1 MQSAVGWQPF
11 SRSARRPSLPAQLGM
26 KGWAAAQSK
35 SGCGRKRCRKHGP
48 GKVWNGA
55 IRSLFRSKFKAQKTP
70 LSHGLTGFVLS
81 KQERN
86 RRRFAKRG
94 WAAKAGRGP
103 ACGPVFERQPDAWPQ
118 PSPHTARQRRQPRKY
133 HTAKMEKALAFG
145 MSFSPF
151 ISNQGKEKCL
161 QSVSDMEN
169 HAGRTHINPFSA
181 PTYCETGVRGF

>member
-1 MQSAVGWQPF
+1 MGRGRSGMAQSALF
-11 SRSARRPSLPAQLGM
+11 SGANSRPQ
-26 KGWAAAQSK
+26 
-35 SGCGRKRCRKHGP
+35 KRLHRT
-48 GKVWNGA
+48 VFGA
-55 IRSLFRSKFKAQKTP
+55 L
-70 LSHGLTGFVLS
+70 LLL

-133 HTAKMEKALAFG
+133 HMAKMEKALAFG